1 MNKLKY
7 YKKEKVIYLL
17 MVMIYIRY
25 WKLRKKIIP
34 MLFQKWLRMKNVIIV
49 ENFSYAILLLPLFNI
64 LFHALLLISSNIWPH
79 LIYLIWF
86 ILKIRKLINMVML
99 LNMKRILMQTEMKSI
114 LLKNFRMI
122 LLINLLDRVKIWQL
136 ISFICMI
143 FNFCKESIKLI
154 M

>member
-1 MNKLKY
+1 
-7 YKKEKVIYLL
+7 

-34 MLFQKWLRMKNVIIV
+34 MLFQKWLRMKNVIIA
-49 ENFSYAILLLPLFNI
+49 ENFSYAILLLPLFNT
-64 LFHALLLISSNIWPH
+64 LFHALLLISS
-79 LIYLIWF
+79 
-86 ILKIRKLINMVML
+86 KIMKLINMVML
-99 LNMKRILMQTEMKSI
+99 LNRKRILMQTEMKSI

-143 FNFCKESIKLI
+143 FNFIGKHSYQIGSVSKCYLRLLWNQNNLNWTRQAKN
-154 M
+154 

>member
-143 FNFCKESIKLI
+143 FNFCKENIKLI

>member
-1 MNKLKY
+1 MNRLKY

-49 ENFSYAILLLPLFNI
+49 ENFSYAILLLPLFNT
-64 LFHALLLISSNIWPH
+64 LYHALLLISSNIWPH

-99 LNMKRILMQTEMKSI
+99 LNRKRILMQTKMKSI
-114 LLKNFRMI
+114 LQKNFRMI

-143 FNFCKESIKLI
+143 FNFCKENIKLI

>member
-49 ENFSYAILLLPLFNI
+49 ENFNYAILLLPLFNT
-64 LFHALLLISSNIWPH
+64 LYHALLLISSNIWPH

-86 ILKIRKLINMVML
+86 ILKIRKLINMAML

-136 ISFICMI
+136 TSFICMI
-143 FNFCKESIKLI
+143 FNFCKENIKLI